1 MNLAKLS
8 PRVRRFT
15 LKRRRQAKRQL
26 PTRLA
31 AYRRRQHQQA
41 IAAKRPHPPR
51 WLQRQERLIDRE
63 IARLQAAEQAANFA
77 ASKPTFEE

>member
-8 PRVRRFT
+8 PRVKRFT

-31 AYRRRQHQQA
+31 AYRRRVQAAA

-51 WLQRQERLIDRE
+51 WLQRQNRLFDLA
-63 IARLQAAEQAANFA
+63 IARALAAEQAALFA
-77 ASKPTFEE
+77 ACKPTFE

>member
-1 MNLAKLS
+1 MNLARLS
-8 PRVRRFT
+8 PRVKRFT

-31 AYRRRQHQQA
+31 AYRRRVYA
-41 IAAKRPHPPR
+41 AFCAAKRPHPPR

-63 IARLQAAEQAANFA
+63 IARLQAAEAAAQFA
-77 ASKPTFEE
+77 ASKPAFE